1 MRRKLFG
8 RNDSA
13 VGIRPRQ
20 LALLDVGE
28 GASRD
33 DRSPYH
39 SKFSGQGS
47 KGRKVVITPG
57 HNSYNESVIPANC
70 CGVTSTDMRTLAAGF
85 FVIYTSLL
93 WAQTLAPDEPAISV
107 RLSTV
112 TKAANKTDVYRDIER
127 LADQI
132 GPRLT
137 GSSPARQAEQYV
149 LERMREI
156 GLNDVHSEAWLLA
169 RSWQRGPATASL
181 VAPFSLPIPIA
192 AYGWSG
198 STPHQT
204 GTASVVLLDADK
216 VAEHLDV
223 LVRSQGASWRG
234 KILLVSNRS
243 SAPMGVYANLLPLV
257 KAATAAHGIA
267 VLRHDTRPGAGMV
280 HAEPLSAVLPKAIDP
295 TLIPAL
301 DLPEECDELL
311 EHLLRSGQT
320 VRMQISVHNGFSTG
334 SVASRNVVGEIQG
347 AVSPE
352 QVVLVG
358 AHLDSWDL
366 GTGATD
372 DGFGATA
379 VLGVAQALVQSRL
392 RPRRTIRFV
401 LFTGEEQGL
410 LGSTA
415 YVQAHREELSNVVA
429 AFALDWGAGRIV
441 KLPVSGH
448 LELLPILRQL
458 NTLAPELGLEPPSD
472 GWMFMT
478 DAYAFTL
485 VGLPG
490 IAPLVQSPAYYEQAH
505 SVEDTLDKVKSADLQ
520 QSVAVL
526 SLASFLL
533 ADSPELPKTHFTEQQ
548 TRSSLIQGKQMEALK
563 LLGMWPFGE

>member
-1 MRRKLFG
+1 
-8 RNDSA
+8 
-13 VGIRPRQ
+13 
-20 LALLDVGE
+20 
-28 GASRD
+28 
-33 DRSPYH
+33 
-39 SKFSGQGS
+39 
-47 KGRKVVITPG
+47 
-57 HNSYNESVIPANC
+57 
-70 CGVTSTDMRTLAAGF
+70 MRTLTAGF
-85 FVIYTSLL
+85 FFIYTSVL
-93 WAQTLAPDEPAISV
+93 WSQVTPAPNGTAISV

-112 TKAANKTDVYRDIER
+112 ATAANKTDVYPDIER

-137 GSSPARQAEQYV
+137 GGAAASQAEQYV

-156 GLNDVHSEAWLLA
+156 GLSHVHLESWLLA
-169 RSWQRGPATASL
+169 RSWKRGPAAASL
-181 VAPFSLPIPIA
+181 VTPFSLPIPIA

-204 GTASVVLLDADK
+204 GAASVILLDADE
-216 VAEHLDV
+216 VAEHLDA
-223 LVRSQGASWRG
+223 LVHSRGASWKG
-234 KILLVSNRS
+234 KILLVSKKS
-243 SAPMGVYANLLPLV
+243 SAPMWVYAKLLPLV
-257 KAATAAHGIA
+257 RAATAAHGIA
-267 VLRHDTRPGAGMV
+267 VLRHDTRPGVGIV
-280 HAEPLSAVLPKAIDP
+280 HAEPLSAVLPKAIDRN
-295 TLIPAL
+295 LIPAL

-320 VRMQISVHNGFSTG
+320 VRMRISVQNGFSSGPVT
-334 SVASRNVVGEIQG
+334 SDNVVGEIQG

-372 DGFGATA
+372 DGFGAAA

-415 YVQAHREELSNVVA
+415 YVQSHTEELGNMVA

-441 KLPVSGH
+441 KLPLSGH
-448 LELLPILRQL
+448 SELLPILQQL

-520 QSVAVL
+520 QSVMVL
-526 SLASFLL
+526 SMASFLL
-533 ADSPELPKTHFTEQQ
+533 ADSPEVPKTHFTEEQ
-548 TRSSLIQGKQMEALK
+548 TRLSLIQGKQREVLK
-563 LLGMWPFGE
+563 RFRLWPFGE

>member
-1 MRRKLFG
+1 
-8 RNDSA
+8 
-13 VGIRPRQ
+13 
-20 LALLDVGE
+20 
-28 GASRD
+28 
-33 DRSPYH
+33 
-39 SKFSGQGS
+39 
-47 KGRKVVITPG
+47 
-57 HNSYNESVIPANC
+57 
-70 CGVTSTDMRTLAAGF
+70 MRTLAAGCF
-85 FVIYTSLL
+85 FIYTSLL
-93 WAQTLAPDEPAISV
+93 WSQVTAPDEPAISV
-107 RLSTV
+107 RLSTIA
-112 TKAANKTDVYRDIER
+112 KAANKTYAYPDIER

-137 GSSPARQAEQYV
+137 GSAAAHLAEQYV

-156 GLNDVHSEAWLLA
+156 GLSHVHAEAWSLA

-181 VAPFSLPIPIA
+181 VAPFSLLIPIA

-204 GTASVVLLDADK
+204 GPASVILLDADE
-216 VAEHLDV
+216 VAEHLDA
-223 LVRSQGASWRG
+223 LVRSRGASWRG
-234 KILLVSNRS
+234 KILLVSKKS
-243 SAPMGVYANLLPLV
+243 STPIFVYAKLLPLV
-257 KAATAAHGIA
+257 KAATAAHAIA
-267 VLRHDTRPGAGMV
+267 VLRHDTRPGAGIV

-301 DLPEECDELL
+301 DLPEECDQLL

-320 VRMQISVHNGFSTG
+320 VRMRISVQNGFSSGPVT
-334 SVASRNVVGEIQG
+334 SDNVVGEIQG
-347 AVSPE
+347 AVLPE

-379 VLGVAQALVQSRL
+379 VLGVAQALVQSGL

-415 YVQAHREELSNVVA
+415 YVQAHTKELGKVVV

-448 LELLPILRQL
+448 SELLPILQQL

-490 IAPLVQSPAYYEQAH
+490 IAPLVESAAYYEQAH
-505 SVEDTLDKVKSADLQ
+505 SVEDTLDKVKAADLQ
-520 QSVAVL
+520 QSVTVL

-533 ADSPELPKTHFTEQQ
+533 ADSPEVPNTHFTEQQ
-548 TRSSLIQGKQMEALK
+548 TRSSLTQAKQKEVLERFG
-563 LLGMWPFGE
+563 LWPFRE